1 MTARP
6 PAARTTDRLAA
17 SFLMVLMGVG
27 SLALWIGV
35 PTLCLWATSKVSGSS
50 ADHLLIDLPLTIIAM
65 GLFGAVLVWLNGL
78 YMRVTGVIAA
88 YEADEEEYGPGAAPR
103 YLRGPLETLLV
114 TSLVLAIIAMLVWF
128 FIFADNPGAAPVW

>member
-17 SFLMVLMGVG
+17 SFLILLMGVG

-35 PTLCLWATSKVSGSS
+35 PTLCLWATSKVSSSS
-50 ADHLLIDLPLTIIAM
+50 ADQLLLDLPLTVVAM
-65 GLFGAVLVWLNGL
+65 GLFGAFLVWLNGL

-88 YEADEEEYGPGAAPR
+88 YEAEEKEFGPGAAPR

-114 TSLVLAIIAMLVWF
+114 SSLVLAIIALFVWF
-128 FIFADNPGAAPVW
+128 FVFAHNPGPGSIW

>member
-1 MTARP
+1 
-6 PAARTTDRLAA
+6 
-17 SFLMVLMGVG
+17 MVLMGIG

-35 PTLCLWATSKVSGSS
+35 PTLCLWATSKVSSSS
-50 ADHLLIDLPLTIIAM
+50 ADHLLLDLPLTIVAM

-103 YLRGPLETLLV
+103 YLRGPLEALLV
-114 TSLVLAIIAMLVWF
+114 TSLVLALIAMLVWF
-128 FIFADNPGAAPVW
+128 FVFANNPGAAPVW